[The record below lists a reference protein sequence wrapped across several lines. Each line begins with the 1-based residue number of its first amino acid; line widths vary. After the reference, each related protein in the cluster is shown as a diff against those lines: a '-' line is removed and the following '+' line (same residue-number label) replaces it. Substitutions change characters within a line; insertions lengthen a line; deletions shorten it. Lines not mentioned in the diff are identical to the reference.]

1 MSPPGRFGDVPPGG
15 TSAGVLNRGPPR
27 QGSQLT
33 NSVITNQEPRTTKLT
48 RHSLGHVSTPSRGW
62 ALPSADAMRRCSR
75 RAPGLLG
82 QEALGGFLT
91 ALLFFGVAMAAEPA
105 QTNTK
110 STAVVPD
117 SGERPPCICTAL
129 ATA

>member
-1 MSPPGRFGDVPPGG
+1 
-15 TSAGVLNRGPPR
+15 
-27 QGSQLT
+27 
-33 NSVITNQEPRTTKLT
+33 
-48 RHSLGHVSTPSRGW
+48 
-62 ALPSADAMRRCSR
+62 MRRCSR

-82 QEALGGFLT
+82 LGGLGGFLT

-129 ATA
+129 ATAYPRYLASDRQMGVAAAGSR

>member
-1 MSPPGRFGDVPPGG
+1 MGLLSLSSILDCSSLIQPPQ
-15 TSAGVLNRGPPR
+15 AGQWATHGFV
-27 QGSQLT
+27 
-33 NSVITNQEPRTTKLT
+33 TTKLT
-48 RHSLGHVSTPSRGW
+48 LHSLGHVTTPSRGW

-75 RAPGLLG
+75 MRRAPGLLG
-82 QEALGGFLT
+82 LGGLGGFLT